1 MTKDNRYEEAYSPD
15 MERGQTTMCE
25 VLDRVEKRGEDTI
38 FSLIRYLLSNNRI
51 EDIKRV
57 TEDEAYRNRLLA
69 EISKAKMP
77 D

>member
-1 MTKDNRYEEAYSPD
+1 MKRHIVLIWK
-15 MERGQTTMCE
+15 GQTTMCE
-25 VLDRVEKRGEDTI
+25 VLDRVEKKGEDTML
-38 FSLIRYLLSNNRI
+38 SLIRYLLSNNQT

-57 TEDEAYRNRLLA
+57 TEDEAYRNRLLV